1 MRKEGHRFEE
11 LDNYME
17 SEKFSHREKMALR
30 YCDIMMTNP
39 YEADQDFWDEFLQ
52 EFTYAETVELGHF
65 IALRIAGQR
74 WIMSVRAEHGQLAE
88 FMEDRKKGAEVTA

>member
-1 MRKEGHRFEE
+1 
-11 LDNYME
+11 ME
-17 SEKFSHREKMALR
+17 SEKFSHREKLALR

-39 YEADQDFWDEFLQ
+39 YEADQEFWDEFLQ
-52 EFTYAETVELGHF
+52 EFSYAQAVELGHF

-88 FMEDRKKGAEVTA
+88 FMEQRAKSTAVAS

>member
-1 MRKEGHRFEE
+1 MRKRGHRFEE

-17 SEKFSHREKMALR
+17 SDKFTQREKLAIR
-30 YCDIMMTNP
+30 YCDILMTNP
-39 YEADQDFWDEFLQ
+39 HEADQEFWDELLK
-52 EFTYAETVELGHF
+52 EYNYAEAVELGHF

-88 FMEDRKKGAEVTA
+88 FLEQKAQSEETAS